1 MSITPRCN
9 VAGPL
14 GKLIPTRSLAFSL
27 LAQVRE
33 LIVGR
38 PRRGS

>member
-14 GKLIPTRSLAFSL
+14 GQPIRTRSLTFSTLFSVFAQLRTL
-27 LAQVRE
+27 L
-33 LIVGR
+33 GR
-38 PRRGS
+38 T